1 MAYDT
6 RLREEE
12 IKNKLRQDYFAGY
25 DATEIIDDIYFAV
38 AIPRGKDELDF
49 ETEYLL
55 WAEAKKGTTADIHES
70 FVQFII
76 TIGKART
83 FDRVLPPAFLGAFDA
98 EKIGFIPYNAVL
110 DVFYMNDFDWRVRP
124 SDHTTRSST
133 WLCALSGKSWTR
145 A

>member
-25 DATEIIDDIYFAV
+25 DATEIIDDIDFAV

-49 ETEYLL
+49 ETEYFL

-70 FVQFII
+70 FAQFII
-76 TIGKART
+76 T
-83 FDRVLPPAFLGAFDA
+83 FLHQ
-98 EKIGFIPYNAVL
+98 YSL
-110 DVFYMNDFDWRVRP
+110 LRP
-124 SDHTTRSST
+124 SSVDFV
-133 WLCALSGKSWTR
+133 CVNPK
-145 A
+145 